1 MTTKRQYHPDKRI
14 NRFCAM
20 IVSFVDHPMRQLEI
34 SQSLPG
40 IGGYNVM
47 VALSEMSARGIMR
60 RNSDY
65 TWEVTP

>member
-20 IVSFVDHPMRQLEI
+20 IISLVDHPMRQLEI
-34 SQSLPG
+34 SQSLP

-47 VALSEMSARGIMR
+47 VALSEMSSLGIMR
-60 RNSDY
+60 RNPDY
-65 TWEVTP
+65 KWEVIK